1 MDKLRN
7 IVVGRIDKYEDRVTS
22 VIDENIEQIARLS
35 AFKQKLQNDIFEK
48 SKEYQL
54 LLSDITSENKINSHL
69 ITQVSFAQ

>member
-1 MDKLRN
+1 M
-7 IVVGRIDKYEDRVTS
+7 GRIDKYEDRVTS

-35 AFKQKLQNDIFEK
+35 ALKQKLQNDIFEK